1 MAKRKTSR
9 RTTRKAGDRKASGS
23 GPRPRKIGSKR
34 YPARTSSARE
44 AKRDQPEVRLNKFL
58 ADCGVAS
65 RRGCDELIAAG
76 KVTVDGA
83 PVTTLGTKVDPG
95 AQQIEVDGQVLG
107 HGHASRCYY
116 LLNKPQ
122 GVVCTNEKR
131 EMRPRAIDLV
141 TDKAKGR
148 IYTVGRLDEDST
160 GLIVLTNDGEF
171 AQQVAHPRY
180 GVPKTY
186 RVRVQGRIPDSALQ
200 KVREGIHL
208 SEGKTA
214 GARILVKRRTAKT
227 STLSITLR
235 EGKNREVRRV
245 FARVGYKV
253 TALERTDIGP
263 LSTRG
268 LKTGRWRALSREE
281 VESLLHLASEAAET
295 APSRKATP
303 RPQAGAQKKRRKKK
317 PEPEAPKR
325 RIVGPK

>member
-1 MAKRKTSR
+1 MAKRKASR
-9 RTTRKAGDRKASGS
+9 RTIRKAGDRKSGGS
-23 GPRPRKIGSKR
+23 GPRPRKVGAKR
-34 YPARTSSARE
+34 YPARSSSARE
-44 AKRDQPEVRLNKFL
+44 AKRDQLEVRLNKFL
-58 ADCGVAS
+58 ADCGVGS
-65 RRGCDELIAAG
+65 RRGCDELIAGG
-76 KVTVDGA
+76 KVMVDGL
-83 PVTTLGTKVDPG
+83 PVTELGSKVDP
-95 AQQIEVDGQVLG
+95 ATQRIEVGGRILGQG
-107 HGHASRCYY
+107 SAARCYY
-116 LLNKPQ
+116 LLNKPS
-122 GVVCTNEKR
+122 GVVCTNERR
-131 EMRPRAIDLV
+131 ETRPRAIDLV
-141 TDKAKGR
+141 TDKDKGR

-186 RVRVQGRIPDSALQ
+186 RVRVQGRISDEALQ

-227 STLSITLR
+227 STLSVTLR

-253 TALERTDIGP
+253 ASLERTDIGP

-268 LKTGRWRALSREE
+268 LKTGKYRTLSREE
-281 VESLLHLASEAAET
+281 VESLLHLADEAAET
-295 APSRKATP
+295 APQRKNTP
-303 RPQAGAQKKRRKKK
+303 RPQAGTKKKRSSKK
-317 PEPEAPKR
+317 PEPEAPRR